1 MPCSRQPSIGSRP
14 NLPILPMDERGKK
27 ARMKLLR
34 WIFPG
39 QRIRLDQQQ
48 AVPEVRFQV
57 KNLTRQ
63 TVLASCLEVADS
75 GAKRNK
81 GLLGRKGLS
90 PGEGLWITP
99 CESVHTFGMQFSID
113 LVYLDRQLRIRK
125 VRNSVPPWRI
135 SACLS
140 ARSILELPS
149 GTIRETQS
157 RPGDSL
163 EFSATPKPDDTVA
176 GIAANSKGPSHIE
189 YR

>member
-1 MPCSRQPSIGSRP
+1 MDRMPTHGSRLPEIGSHTH
-14 NLPILPMDERGKK
+14 LPILLMDERDEKT
-27 ARMKLLR
+27 RMKLLR
-34 WIFPG
+34 WIFLG
-39 QRIRLDQQQ
+39 QRSRLAQQPP
-48 AVPEVRFQV
+48 APEVRFQV

-63 TVLASCLEVADS
+63 TVLACFLEVADS
-75 GAKRNK
+75 SAKRNK

-125 VRNSVPPWRI
+125 VRSSVPPWRI

-149 GTIRETQS
+149 GTIRDTQS

-163 EFSATPKPDDTVA
+163 EFSAAPQPDDTVT
-176 GIAANSKGPSHIE
+176 GIAANTQD
-189 YR
+189 